1 MKQYTFRYYV
11 TKTVDVVV
19 EADSDDE
26 ANDKASARIDE
37 IAGSVALITEADSTD
52 IELID
57 AEAE

>member
-1 MKQYTFRYYV
+1 MRTYTFRYYV

-37 IAGSVALITEADSTD
+37 IARSIDLITEADSTD

-57 AEAE
+57 AED